1 MREGL
6 LGWATEMLIELDDKA
21 PGVLSRVLTAAPARR
36 QAIFFALAA
45 HEQNCGRNFSGG
57 LIPPKLAEVVRH
69 GRAADILRHALG
81 DVPNGLRRLLE
92 RAGDRPLPRSKDYIL
107 LHDLAA
113 SGDRRGVDALVGAG
127 RISVRKLEVL
137 ASLDP
142 RWRHANTVGRI
153 DTCAEATTFNA
164 ALTFVQSLNS
174 RATDEVVANA
184 IASMRPT
191 STLARL
197 LDRFMRR
204 ADRLPPHPVPLGDN
218 ELRPL
223 ASVRDLME
231 AGRRYRNCLSHR
243 IADVAAGRMAV
254 AEFRGELLM
263 EFRPLSLGAGWA
275 LREVHGMRNGPVPLT
290 LAEAAEAKCDQIG
303 IPRFHE
309 EIGGDGWKSYRRFTG
324 ELEWG

>member
-1 MREGL
+1 M
-6 LGWATEMLIELDDKA
+6 
-21 PGVLSRVLTAAPARR
+21 
-36 QAIFFALAA
+36 
-45 HEQNCGRNFSGG
+45 
-57 LIPPKLAEVVRH
+57 
-69 GRAADILRHALG
+69 
-81 DVPNGLRRLLE
+81 
-92 RAGDRPLPRSKDYIL
+92 
-107 LHDLAA
+107 HDMAA

-137 ASLDP
+137 AALDA
-142 RWRHANTVGRI
+142 RWRHANTLSRI
-153 DTCAEATTFNA
+153 DTSAEAMTFNA
-164 ALTFVQSLNS
+164 ALAFVQSLNS

-184 IASMRPT
+184 IASMRPA

-204 ADRLPPHPVPLGDN
+204 ADCLPPHPVPQGDN

-223 ASVRDLME
+223 ATARDLME